1 MTDPI
6 PEAFLA
12 QLWSL
17 LTDPDPDAIARSV
30 GPPWR
35 PRLAR
40 HPRRL
45 RLPRQGRVVRLQESK
60 TQPCPKDGGGG
71 GGTGWRLFLRF
82 ITRK

>member
-12 QLWSL
+12 QLWAQL
-17 LTDPDPDAIARSV
+17 ADPDPDAIARSV

-35 PRLAR
+35 PRMVR

-45 RLPRQGRVVRLQESK
+45 RLPRRAGVVVAR
-60 TQPCPKDGGGG
+60 PPA
-71 GGTGWRLFLRF
+71 
-82 ITRK
+82 